1 VGERGLSGKRSCP
14 KGVQG
19 PPCRGFGGVPQL
31 SPYYADMLDREGK
44 VLDVQQVGFT
54 QQTVDA

>member
-1 VGERGLSGKRSCP
+1 MLQISMFASKIAGIT
-14 KGVQG
+14 
-19 PPCRGFGGVPQL
+19 
-31 SPYYADMLDREGK
+31 YYADMLDREGK